1 MTIRSLGL
9 LGCGNMGEALLKGAL
24 FSLPDLS
31 ISVLEKSVDRAQLL
45 RESYPSINTLGSY
58 ADLGTYDAIIIAVKP
73 QQFAQASEQLREG
86 LSSTQVI
93 ISIAAGIT
101 LSTIQK
107 AFPDCECVR
116 VMPNTP
122 ALIGKGMT
130 GLSFGVSCPIEIQN
144 FVRSLFSSIGDITTI
159 PETLMNALTAIS
171 GSGPAYFYHFIDVLA
186 TQSMD
191 LGFSYDE
198 AKKLLTQ
205 TMLGSAIMLQQ
216 SDKSPT
222 DLIRHVTSPGGTT
235 EAAMKILV
243 ASDLGLILNT
253 TLQAAKNR
261 ADELSRS

>member
-1 MTIRSLGL
+1 
-9 LGCGNMGEALLKGAL
+9 MGEALLKGAL
-24 FSLPDLS
+24 FSSPDLS
-31 ISVLEKSVDRAQLL
+31 IGVLEKNVDRTQLL
-45 RESYPSINTLGSY
+45 QKSYPSIKPLDSY
-58 ADLGTYDAIIIAVKP
+58 ADLGTYEAIIIAVKP
-73 QQFAQASEQLREG
+73 QQFAQASEQLRKG
-86 LSSTQVI
+86 ISTTTVI

-101 LSTIQK
+101 LSTIQE
-107 AFPDCECVR
+107 AFPACVCVR

-130 GLSFGVSCPIEIQN
+130 GLSFGASCPTEIQA
-144 FVRSLFSSIGDITTI
+144 FVRSLFQSIGEITTI

-171 GSGPAYFYHFIDVLA
+171 GSGPAYFYHFIDAMA
-186 TQSMD
+186 TESMK

-222 DLIRHVTSPGGTT
+222 ELIRQVTSPGGTT
-235 EAAMKILV
+235 EAAMKILG
-243 ASDLGLILNT
+243 ASDLGLILNN
-253 TLQAAKNR
+253 TLHAANNR